1 MACSSSVTRISTSPG
16 EVPTAEYD
24 LVRLAVGLG
33 ALTVGGPLSPSEA
46 DLVETAEIFGGE
58 PAECLV
64 VETARRILAGADPL
78 GEEFC
83 TLRSAE
89 VRRGA
94 GAVYTPAELVDP
106 MVQWVLERNPDRV
119 VDAGAGSGRFSVAIA
134 RKTPEVPLV
143 AVDSDPVATLMTRG
157 NLAVFRVADAA
168 VLQTDYTRF
177 PLPAT
182 TGRTAFLG
190 NPPYVRHHLL
200 TPAAKAWARNVAA
213 KLGHSVSGLAG
224 LHAYFF
230 LATAAM
236 GRPGDVGCFV
246 TSAEWLDVNYG
257 SIVRQLFLGA
267 LGGEAVHVVEPQAMP
282 FEGTATTA
290 VVVNFRCG
298 ERPGSVRF
306 RPVTSLSGLGDLG
319 TTGEPVARQ
328 RLVEAPRWSP
338 FIRTR
343 AQVPAGYIELGEI
356 CRVHRGTVTGS
367 NATWVTRGD
376 VKLPE
381 SVLFPAVT
389 RARELFEAGEVLS
402 DPASLRRVIDI
413 PVDLDELE
421 PAERK
426 LVDRFIRQVK
436 KALVHQGYIAA
447 HRRAWWSVGLR
458 EPAPILAT
466 YMARRPPAFVMNAAG
481 ARHIN
486 IAHGLYPRQELPAHA
501 LARLSQ
507 CLRQSISLSQGR
519 TYAGGLTKFEPKE
532 MERLPVPDLDS
543 LVAHEPLPAPVV
555 SRPLL
560 PPGEGRAHPQ

>member
-1 MACSSSVTRISTSPG
+1 MACSSSVTRISTSLG
-16 EVPTAEYD
+16 EVPAAEYD
-24 LVRLAVGLG
+24 LVRLAVDLG
-33 ALTVGGPLSPSEA
+33 ALTVGGPLSPLETE
-46 DLVETAEIFGGE
+46 LVETAQALGGE
-58 PAECLV
+58 PAESLV
-64 VETARRILAGADPL
+64 AETARRILAGADPL
-78 GEEFC
+78 GDWFC
-83 TLRSAE
+83 TLRSAAA
-89 VRRGA
+89 RRRT
-94 GAVYTPAELVDP
+94 GAVYTPAALVDP
-106 MVQWVLERNPDRV
+106 MAQWVLEQNPDRV

-134 RKTPEVPLV
+134 RKAPDVPLV

-157 NLAVFRVADAA
+157 TLAACRVAGAS
-168 VLQTDYTRF
+168 VLQTDYTRV

-182 TGRTAFLG
+182 TGRTAFVG

-200 TPAAKAWARNVAA
+200 TPAAKEWARNTAA
-213 KLGHSVSGLAG
+213 TLGHPVSGLAG

-257 SIVRQLFLGA
+257 SIVRHLLLGA

-298 ERPGSVRF
+298 ERPASVRF
-306 RPVTSLSGLGDLG
+306 RPVMSLSGVGDLQKA
-319 TTGEPVARQ
+319 GEPVARE

-338 FIRTR
+338 FIRTGR
-343 AQVPAGYIELGEI
+343 QVPEGYVQLGEI

-376 VKLPE
+376 VRLPE

-389 RARELFEAGEVLS
+389 KARELFEAGEVLS

-421 PAERK
+421 PDERK

-436 KALVHQGYIAA
+436 KASVHKGYIAA

-466 YMARRPPAFVMNAAG
+466 YMARRPPAFVMNAAS

-486 IAHGLYPRQELPAHA
+486 IAHGLYPRQELPVHA
-501 LARLSQ
+501 LQRLAE
-507 CLRQSISLSQGR
+507 CLRRSISLAQGR

-543 LVAHEPLPAPVV
+543 LIAHELDRATEALIV
-555 SRPLL
+555 LL
-560 PPGEGRAHPQ
+560 PEHHNPD

>member
-1 MACSSSVTRISTSPG
+1 VTRISTSLGQAPA
-16 EVPTAEYD
+16 AEYD
-24 LVRLAVGLG
+24 LVRIAVGLG
-33 ALTVGGPLSPSEA
+33 ALTVGGPLSPSETE
-46 DLVETAEIFGGE
+46 LVETAQALGGE
-58 PAECLV
+58 PAENLV
-64 VETARRILAGADPL
+64 AETTERILAGADPL
-78 GEEFC
+78 GDWFC

-89 VRRGA
+89 TRRSTGA
-94 GAVYTPAELVDP
+94 IYTPAGLVDP
-106 MVQWVLERNPDRV
+106 MAQWVLAQNPDRV

-134 RKTPEVPLV
+134 RKAPETPFV

-157 NLAVFRVADAA
+157 TLAACRVAGASVLQIS

-182 TGRTAFLG
+182 TGRTAFVG

-200 TPAAKAWARNVAA
+200 TPAAKAWARNTAA
-213 KLGHSVSGLAG
+213 TLGHPVSGLAG

-230 LATAAM
+230 LATAVM
-236 GRPGDVGCFV
+236 SRPGDVGCFV

-257 SIVRQLFLGA
+257 SIVRQLLLGA

-298 ERPGSVRF
+298 ERPSSVRF
-306 RPVTSLSGLGDLG
+306 RPVTNLSGLGDLE
-319 TTGEPVARQ
+319 TAGEPVAREQ
-328 RLVEAPRWSP
+328 LVEAPRWSP

-343 AQVPAGYIELGEI
+343 RQVPEGYVELGEI

-376 VKLPE
+376 VRLPE

-389 RARELFEAGEVLS
+389 KARELFEAGEVLS

-413 PVDLDELE
+413 PVNLDELE
-421 PAERK
+421 PDERT
-426 LVDRFIRQVK
+426 LVDRFIRQAQ
-436 KALVHQGYIAA
+436 KASVHKGYIAA

-458 EPAPILAT
+458 DPAPILAT
-466 YMARRPPAFVMNAAG
+466 YMARRPPAFVMNAAS

-501 LARLSQ
+501 LQRLSQ
-507 CLRQSISLSQGR
+507 YLRRSTSLSQGR
-519 TYAGGLTKFEPKE
+519 MYAGGLTKFEPKE

-543 LVAHEPLPAPVV
+543 LLA
-555 SRPLL
+555 SG
-560 PPGEGRAHPQ
+560 PG